1 MQRHEYLYNPQKRKK
16 NSHDKTIETVQ
27 KSQEEKK
34 KKKRRR
40 KKILENRFTNR
51 SGSVNRDRSSPRYP
65 SSQRG
70 LDNQFSDKS
79 PPNEVVR
86 LTS

>member
-1 MQRHEYLYNPQKRKK
+1 MQRHEYLYTPQKRKK
-16 NSHDKTIETVQ
+16 NSHDKTNEIVP
-27 KSQEEKK
+27 KSLEKRKK
-34 KKKRRR
+34 KKR